1 MAKAIYTMTIDREY
15 YMEMKGSLVKQGRK
29 LPAKRGN
36 ILSCDG
42 RVMAASLP
50 QYKLYIDFMS
60 SEKDSL
66 RRQKDQLRRD
76 SLLKQFVDTLCLGM
90 HQHFPDIDPAKLKE
104 HLLKGREA
112 KSRCW
117 PVYVQ
122 AVTSLKLK
130 KNENR
135 QIS

>member
-1 MAKAIYTMTIDREY
+1 MNFQRKKTMPRYFLVTFLLTMAGVCAVAKAIYTMTIDREY

-76 SLLKQFVDTLCLGM
+76 SLLKSGV
-90 HQHFPDIDPAKLKE
+90 
-104 HLLKGREA
+104 
-112 KSRCW
+112 
-117 PVYVQ
+117 
-122 AVTSLKLK
+122 
-130 KNENR
+130 
-135 QIS
+135 